1 MQEQTELD
9 PNETTPLDRIMIEFE
24 VSNHDLVAA
33 YAELGKQ
40 ISHKTIQKAR
50 TGSRDISRKLQV
62 QVVDAL
68 NAHVLPA
75 KPWRREDLF
84 GDRPD

>member
-1 MQEQTELD
+1 MQEQQS
-9 PNETTPLDRIMIEFE
+9 PSNANATPLDRIMAEFE

-50 TGSRDISRKLQV
+50 TGSREISRKLQV

-75 KPWRREDLF
+75 RPWRREDLF
-84 GDRPD
+84 PSE